1 MEVAES
7 FWPVAEGSRRVRNEM
22 KPGYLRIASSV
33 AAFFCAAAA
42 VAALYWLYSDGRALK
57 LDPIFVMPAAGVVSG
72 AFAGLGV
79 GVLMR
84 RYLACTAIGAI
95 CLWPIVVI
103 GVLLC
108 LPAR

>member
-1 MEVAES
+1 
-7 FWPVAEGSRRVRNEM
+7 M
-22 KPGYLRIASSV
+22 KLGFLRIASAV
-33 AAFFCAAAA
+33 AAFSCAAGV

-57 LDPIFVMPAAGVVSG
+57 LDPLFIMPLSG
-72 AFAGLGV
+72 AVCGALAGLGV
-79 GVLMR
+79 GVLVR
-84 RYLACTAIGAI
+84 RYLACAAIGAI

>member
-1 MEVAES
+1 
-7 FWPVAEGSRRVRNEM
+7 M
-22 KPGYLRIASSV
+22 KPGYLRIASAV
-33 AAFFCAAAA
+33 AAFSCAAGA

-57 LDPIFVMPAAGVVSG
+57 LDPLYVMPAAGVVSG